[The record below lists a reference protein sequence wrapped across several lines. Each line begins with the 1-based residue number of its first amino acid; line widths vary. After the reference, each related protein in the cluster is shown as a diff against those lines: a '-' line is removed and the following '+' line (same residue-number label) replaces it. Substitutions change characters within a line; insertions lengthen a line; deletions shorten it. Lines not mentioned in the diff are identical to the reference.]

1 MLWMSSS
8 TIEEGRMESGKQ
20 LQRRVLDEL
29 DWEPSVDA
37 AHIGVAINDG
47 VVTLTGSVRTYAEK
61 ISAEQATKRLVGV
74 RAVAN
79 DLEVRPIF
87 PAQPNDTEIAQAV
100 LRALEWDVAVP
111 HELIKTRVAAGVVTL
126 EGQVESWYQRQATE
140 KAVRGLRGVTGIV
153 NHVAIR
159 PVAKAADVK
168 SRIESAFRRS
178 AEIDARQIH
187 VDTSDGRVTL
197 RGRVRSWAERQ
208 EAESAAWA
216 APGVTKVDDELT
228 VGT

>member
-1 MLWMSSS
+1 
-8 TIEEGRMESGKQ
+8 MESGKQ

-153 NHVAIR
+153 NHISIR
-159 PVAKAADVK
+159 PVAKVADVK

-228 VGT
+228 VGI